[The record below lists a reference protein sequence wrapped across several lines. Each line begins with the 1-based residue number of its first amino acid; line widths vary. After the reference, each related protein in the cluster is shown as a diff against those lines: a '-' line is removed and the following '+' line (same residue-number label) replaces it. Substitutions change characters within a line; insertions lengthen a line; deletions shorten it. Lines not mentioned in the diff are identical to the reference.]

1 MLKEA
6 RRALPGWCDSRSPS
20 EIAVALWHG
29 VDPDR
34 HLNRAVSN
42 LIFLLTTGKILP
54 LSKIWMLK
62 TQKKPVRLYMAGAV
76 AGVLAIATMGL
87 SPDRGAGLPPISLK
101 GTLKPLVFR
110 SYSRNMIEIPRINFC
125 R

>member
-6 RRALPGWCDSRSPS
+6 RRASPGWCDSRSPS

-62 TQKKPVRLYMAGAV
+62 TQKKAVRLYLAGAV
-76 AGVLAIATMGL
+76 AGVLAIHHGIIPGPG
-87 SPDRGAGLPPISLK
+87 SGSHPNIFK
-101 GTLKPLVFR
+101 GYLETTCILFIFEE
-110 SYSRNMIEIPRINFC
+110 YD
-125 R
+125 